1 MSTGGE
7 RTGMDRAVDA
17 PDIARHAQALRLEL
31 DWLETAL
38 EQRFQHHFG
47 KDAAQDDAGT
57 ALSWAAP
64 PLLPEDSALAAVVR
78 QFGLD
83 TTERLVLALA
93 LAPHLRPAALDLF
106 FVKNRDLDRAFSEFG
121 GYRAR
126 HHAGFLPTG
135 ETAAFLVAGNDLA
148 ARLRVLALC
157 DPEHG
162 LAQAGLLQ
170 LDAAVDDEPP
180 LSGALRVGAEALQRL
195 QTGVWHKPDYNA
207 RFPARRITT
216 ALDWDDLVLTPDVMD
231 EIAVVQA
238 WLGDGPALMQGWG
251 LGSVVKPGY
260 RCLFYGPPGTGKTLT
275 ATLLGKSAG
284 VDVYRIDLSMV
295 VSKYIGET
303 EKNLARVFDQA
314 QSRHWILFFDEADA
328 LFGKRSATQSSND
341 RHANQEVAYLL
352 QRVEDFPGTVILASN
367 LRANIDEAFSRRFQ
381 SMIYFPMPDAA
392 ERLRLWRRLIRDPER
407 VGADVDLAEL
417 AEQHALS
424 GGAMVNV
431 LRYAVLQASR
441 TGATRF
447 TAEHLRQGIAREL
460 RKEGRTA

>member
-1 MSTGGE
+1 MSTGAE
-7 RTGMDRAVDA
+7 RDTAL
-17 PDIARHAQALRLEL
+17 HAQALRLEL
-31 DWLETAL
+31 DWLEAAL
-38 EQRFQHHFG
+38 ELRFQHHFG
-47 KDAAQDDAGT
+47 KRGENPAGG
-57 ALSWAAP
+57 ALVWPDP
-64 PLLPEDSALAAVVR
+64 PDLPEGSALADVVR
-78 QFGLD
+78 QFALD
-83 TTERLVLALA
+83 TTERLILALA

-106 FVKNRDLDRAFSEFG
+106 FVKNRDFDRGFSEFG
-121 GYRAR
+121 GCRAQ

-135 ETAAFLVAGNDLA
+135 DTAAFVVAGDDLEARLVA
-148 ARLRVLALC
+148 LALFE
-157 DPEHG
+157 PEHR

-170 LDAAVDDEPP
+170 LDGEVGGEPQ

-195 QTGVWHKPDYNA
+195 QTGTWHKPDYNA
-207 RFPARRITT
+207 LFPARRITT
-216 ALDWDDLVLTPDVMD
+216 ALDWDDLVLAPEVMD

-238 WLGDGPALMQGWG
+238 WLRDGAALMQAWG
-251 LGSVVKPGY
+251 LGKAVKPGY

-275 ATLLGKSAG
+275 ATLLGKSAD
-284 VDVYRIDLSMV
+284 VDVYHIDLSMV

-328 LFGKRSATQSSND
+328 LFGKRSATQNSND

-352 QRVEDFPGTVILASN
+352 QRVEDFSGTVILASN

-381 SMIYFPMPDAA
+381 SMIYFPMPDVAQ
-392 ERLRLWRRLIRDPER
+392 RLRLWRSLIRDPER
-407 VGADVDLAEL
+407 AAADVDLASL

-441 TGATRF
+441 EAATQF
-447 TAEHLRQGIAREL
+447 TADHLRLGIAREL